1 MSAKGKTTTTTYLE
15 WEVLKSLLADL
26 EKAGEYKFL
35 LLFAIG
41 AYTGLRIG
49 DILRLRWYVVY
60 NISIGS
66 AGGIGVTE
74 NKTGKHR
81 SISFHKDLKKIIKTV
96 YEFENPEDPG
106 QYIFCSRHG
115 DNPMSIQYIN
125 RRMKVLC
132 FRNGISVPDDKNIS
146 THLLR
151 KTFGRRVW
159 DNQGQD
165 EKALIMLMEVF
176 NHSSVS
182 ITKRYLGIRSEEI
195 EDIYKNL

>member
-15 WEVLKSLLADL
+15 WEVFKSFLAVL
-26 EKAGEYKFL
+26 EQAGEYKFL
-35 LLFAIG
+35 LLFALG
-41 AYTGLRIG
+41 GYTGLRIS
-49 DILRLRWYVVY
+49 DILYLRWYMLRLGLKLELTESKTNKRRVVTLHSDLRK
-60 NISIGS
+60 IIGS
-66 AGGIGVTE
+66 
-74 NKTGKHR
+74 
-81 SISFHKDLKKIIKTV
+81 V
-96 YEFENPEDPG
+96 YEFEGPEDEG
-106 QYIFCSRHG
+106 QYIFCSRHS

>member
-15 WEVLKSLLADL
+15 WEVFKLFLAAL

-35 LLFAIG
+35 LLFALG
-41 AYTGLRIG
+41 GYTGLRIS
-49 DILRLRWYVVY
+49 DMLLLRWYMFSTGADGLNVV
-60 NISIGS
+60 
-66 AGGIGVTE
+66 E

-81 SISFHKDLKKIIKTV
+81 KISFHEDLETIIRTV
-96 YEFENPEDPG
+96 WEFEDCEDEG
-106 QYIFCSRHG
+106 QYIFCNRSK
-115 DNPMSIQYIN
+115 DKAMSVQYIN

-159 DNQGQD
+159 DNNGQD

-182 ITKRYLGIRSEEI
+182 ITRRYLGIRGEEI

>member
-1 MSAKGKTTTTTYLE
+1 VSAKGKTTTTTYLE
-15 WEVLKSLLADL
+15 WEVFKLFLAAL

-41 AYTGLRIG
+41 GYTGLRIS
-49 DILRLRWYVVY
+49 DILLLRWYMLHPGLRLQLVESKT
-60 NISIGS
+60 NKSRI
-66 AGGIGVTE
+66 VTIH
-74 NKTGKHR
+74 N
-81 SISFHKDLKKIIKTV
+81 DLHTIIDNVK
-96 YEFENPEDPG
+96 EFEDPEDQG
-106 QYIFCSRHG
+106 QYIFCSRHM

-159 DNQGQD
+159 DNNGQD

-182 ITKRYLGIRSEEI
+182 ITRRYLGIRSEEI

>member
-15 WEVLKSLLADL
+15 WEVFKSFLAAL

-35 LLFAIG
+35 LLFALG
-41 AYTGLRIG
+41 GYTGLRIS
-49 DILRLRWYVVY
+49 DILSLRWYMLHP
-60 NISIGS
+60 NLRLTL
-66 AGGIGVTE
+66 TE
-74 NKTGKHR
+74 SKTKKPR
-81 SISFHKDLKKIIKTV
+81 AITIHKDLHTIIDNVK
-96 YEFENPEDPG
+96 EFEDPEDFG

-115 DNPMSIQYIN
+115 DNPMSVQYIN
-125 RRMKVLC
+125 RKMKVLC

-176 NHSSVS
+176 NHSSVG